1 MFQAAPLA
9 IVGDLIRILRFN
21 DLQVTHFRFVEDRV
35 PIAATPRLGCWWPPR
50 SGSDTAAPAVIL
62 PGTPTVGVED
72 GW

>member
-35 PIAATPRLGCWWPPR
+35 PIAATPRLGC
-50 SGSDTAAPAVIL
+50 
-62 PGTPTVGVED
+62 
-72 GW
+72 